1 MMKVK
6 TPVNSKLRRSKSC
19 FFFVLVHNDFV
30 FFFYVFVLSQMMN
43 NLTLELVFV
52 VLPLVVLDLIRKKK
66 KELEEA
72 I

>member
-1 MMKVK
+1 MF
-6 TPVNSKLRRSKSC
+6 L
-19 FFFVLVHNDFV
+19 L
-30 FFFYVFVLSQMMN
+30 LSQMMN